1 MAEAERAAGS
11 PLGSVQVV
19 RACVC
24 LRGAGRALGGSG
36 ALSSGVPGCSGGA
49 AWAVF
54 CIFFFFPFGCVV
66 VWTLNFFFFFN
77 LFGFFFFFFLFCK
90 S

>member
-24 LRGAGRALGGSG
+24 VFEGGGAGWALGGSG
-36 ALSSGVPGCSGGA
+36 ALRSGVPGCSGGA

-54 CIFFFFPFGCVV
+54 CIFFSFHLV
-66 VWTLNFFFFFN
+66 VWTLNFFFFF
-77 LFGFFFFFFLFCK
+77 
-90 S
+90 